1 MSRYYDYF
9 EEQRHTNG
17 EVTIDEFI
25 AEAMRTDLK
34 FETLAEELQYQ
45 RTSRITL
52 MNELLTCYQYLK
64 EHDMLLL
71 YEAYRNGEEL
81 PFYWA
86 SDNKY
91 GGHMTAEK
99 LIYTFYLTNPLK

>member
-1 MSRYYDYF
+1 MSKYYNYF
-9 EEQRHTNG
+9 QEQEHNPD
-17 EVTIDEFI
+17 EVTMDEFI

-34 FETLAEELQYQ
+34 FNTLAEELQYQ
-45 RTSRITL
+45 RMSRITL

-81 PFYWA
+81 PF
-86 SDNKY
+86 NQ
-91 GGHMTAEK
+91 
-99 LIYTFYLTNPLK
+99 LISRSKVAVKK

>member
-1 MSRYYDYF
+1 MNKYYDYF
-9 EEQRHTNG
+9 KEQEHDSAD
-17 EVTIDEFI
+17 EVTMDEFI

-34 FETLAEELQYQ
+34 FNTLAEELQYQ

-64 EHDMLLL
+64 DHDMLLL

-81 PFYWA
+81 RF
-86 SDNKY
+86 D
-91 GGHMTAEK
+91 
-99 LIYTFYLTNPLK
+99 

>member
-9 EEQRHTNG
+9 EERVHSEG
-17 EVTIDEFI
+17 ETTPDEFI

-34 FETLAEELQYQ
+34 FKTLAEELQYQ

-52 MNELLTCYQYLK
+52 INELLTCYQYLK
-64 EHDMLLL
+64 EQNMLLL

-81 PFYWA
+81 PF
-86 SDNKY
+86 D
-91 GGHMTAEK
+91 
-99 LIYTFYLTNPLK
+99 

>member
-9 EEQRHTNG
+9 QEHTAG
-17 EVTIDEFI
+17 EVTVDEFI

-34 FETLAEELQYQ
+34 FKTLTEELHYQ

-52 MNELLTCYQYLK
+52 MNELLICYQYLK
-64 EHDMLLL
+64 EQNMLLV

-81 PFYWA
+81 PF
-86 SDNKY
+86 D
-91 GGHMTAEK
+91 
-99 LIYTFYLTNPLK
+99 

>member
-9 EEQRHTNG
+9 DEQEHTPDN
-17 EVTIDEFI
+17 VTMDEFI

-34 FETLAEELQYQ
+34 FNTLAEELHYQ

-64 EHDMLLL
+64 ERDMLLL

-81 PFYWA
+81 PF
-86 SDNKY
+86 D
-91 GGHMTAEK
+91 
-99 LIYTFYLTNPLK
+99 

>member
-1 MSRYYDYF
+1 MNRYYDYF
-9 EEQRHTNG
+9 EEQSHTAG
-17 EVTIDEFI
+17 EVTVDEFI

-34 FETLAEELQYQ
+34 FNTLAEELQYQ

-64 EHDMLLL
+64 EHDMLLS

-81 PFYWA
+81 PF
-86 SDNKY
+86 D
-91 GGHMTAEK
+91 
-99 LIYTFYLTNPLK
+99 

>member
-9 EEQRHTNG
+9 EEQRHTDG

-71 YEAYRNGEEL
+71 YKAYRNREEL
-81 PFYWA
+81 PF
-86 SDNKY
+86 D
-91 GGHMTAEK
+91 
-99 LIYTFYLTNPLK
+99 

>member
-1 MSRYYDYF
+1 MNKYYDYF
-9 EEQRHTNG
+9 KEQEHNSAD
-17 EVTIDEFI
+17 EVTMNEFI

-34 FETLAEELQYQ
+34 FNTLAEELQYQ

-64 EHDMLLL
+64 DHDMLLL

-81 PFYWA
+81 PF
-86 SDNKY
+86 D
-91 GGHMTAEK
+91 
-99 LIYTFYLTNPLK
+99 

>member
-1 MSRYYDYF
+1 MNKYYDYF
-9 EEQRHTNG
+9 KEQEHDSAD
-17 EVTIDEFI
+17 EVTMNEFI

-34 FETLAEELQYQ
+34 FNTLAEELQYQ

-64 EHDMLLL
+64 DHDMLLL

-81 PFYWA
+81 PF
-86 SDNKY
+86 D
-91 GGHMTAEK
+91 
-99 LIYTFYLTNPLK
+99 